1 MSNIQILKS
10 SIFSNPQFFS
20 NPQLLK
26 SSNPQFLM
34 GSLFQIF
41 VRNGSFVVFIVLEAI
56 CFYLIVQYNDRQ
68 RGVFSHT
75 SMIFNQV
82 FDARRSKLDRYIDAA
97 DSLQSLNNQV
107 FRLQNEL
114 ENSRLIR
121 VLSKDT
127 FYLVHVDS
135 IKGKVS
141 VPQFRFVSAEVINN
155 SISSTSNWITINR
168 GTNQGVK
175 PNMGVVSRDGLVGIV
190 RYVSADFSI
199 VMSLLHRQTKIS
211 ASLKRQGYFG
221 SLIWDGRSSSEMTLT
236 DIPKHVQVKTGD
248 TVVTSGYSSIFPKGV
263 IVGTVVKDSIPSGSN
278 FFSIQVQLSNDMAK
292 TDYVRVIENLFSA
305 QLDTLQKKVLDN
317 E

>member
-1 MSNIQILKS
+1 
-10 SIFSNPQFFS
+10 
-20 NPQLLK
+20 
-26 SSNPQFLM
+26 M
-34 GSLFQIF
+34 GSLFQLFI
-41 VRNGSFVVFIVLEAI
+41 RNGSFVVFLVLEAI
-56 CFYLIVQYNDRQ
+56 CFYMVVQYNERQ

-75 SMIFNQV
+75 SMVFNQV
-82 FDARRSKLDRYIDAA
+82 FAARRAKVDRYIGAA
-97 DSLQSLNNQV
+97 DSLQVLNDQI

-114 ENSRLIR
+114 GNAKMIQ

-127 FYLVHVDS
+127 FYLVNVDS
-135 IKGKVS
+135 IKGKVA
-141 VPQFRFVSAEVINN
+141 VPQFRYVSAEVINN

-190 RYVSADFSI
+190 RYVSSDFAI

-221 SLIWDGRSSSEMTLT
+221 SLVWDGSSPREMTLT

-248 TVVTSGYSSIFPKGV
+248 TVMTSGFSSIFPKGV
-263 IVGTVVKDSIPSGSN
+263 IIGTVSKDSIPSGSN

-292 TDYVRVIENLFSA
+292 TDYVRVIDNLFSA
-305 QLDTLQKKVLDN
+305 QLDTLQLKVQAN